1 MLQSS
6 LGAGIRRL
14 FHLFLDIPK
23 ISKLGLPS
31 FCNQKKK
38 KKVTPL
44 PVKCKRTFVA
54 LQPLRQRWATCGLVC
69 REGGTGHQGP
79 ASLPQAEEPRR
90 CWRRM
95 EQSEGSASCLG
106 SRLLCL

>member
-38 KKVTPL
+38 KKLL
-44 PVKCKRTFVA
+44 PS
-54 LQPLRQRWATCGLVC
+54 Q
-69 REGGTGHQGP
+69 
-79 ASLPQAEEPRR
+79 
-90 CWRRM
+90 
-95 EQSEGSASCLG
+95 
-106 SRLLCL
+106 

>member
-38 KKVTPL
+38 KKSYSPPSKMQANIRGSSAPETKVGD
-44 PVKCKRTFVA
+44 VWA
-54 LQPLRQRWATCGLVC
+54 GLQGRWDWAP
-69 REGGTGHQGP
+69 RPRIP
-79 ASLPQAEEPRR
+79 AP
-90 CWRRM
+90 
-95 EQSEGSASCLG
+95 G
-106 SRLLCL
+106 